1 MSLLWS
7 LNEIAESASIEAPPA
22 SPEAPA
28 SLLSSTS
35 LGKSG
40 TGGGYGGKLVHLPL
54 VRDIDSV
61 CLGYV
66 GASGSKVCLVENC
79 GVQAHQHVKFSF
91 EDKADALT
99 FIKAGSP
106 HTVWASP
113 YVDVVSFGSALS
125 AQRGSVIATNLPQR
139 LLGRRCSTP
148 LRRLLS

>member
-1 MSLLWS
+1 MSLSWS
-7 LNEIAESASIEAPPA
+7 LNDFAESASFEAPPV

-40 TGGGYGGKLVHLPL
+40 TGGGYGGKLVHLRL
-54 VRDIDSV
+54 VRDMRHQCTSR
-61 CLGYV
+61 
-66 GASGSKVCLVENC
+66 SKICLVENC

-113 YVDVVSFGSALS
+113 YVDVASFGSALS
-125 AQRGSVIATNLPQR
+125 VGAL
-139 LLGRRCSTP
+139 
-148 LRRLLS
+148 LRRISHNDFLADVVQRH